1 MTVSNNGKRRVHI
14 ELCNGSCIQHEG
26 AAEEYPLQGLGC
38 WSAGREKAE
47 GKVYHILISKA
58 YYQKMQQ
65 RVAAHVL

>member
-38 WSAGREKAE
+38 LSAGREKAE